1 MPLAAETIR
10 IARTRAG
17 ISQAALARRAG
28 IAQSTIS
35 RIEHEEI
42 DPTWATMQS
51 LLAATGWAINPQPTA
66 TAQLLSPETVSRA
79 MARSLRKADSE
90 SAIRD
95 LTEGVGR
102 LIRAGE
108 AGEAGEDVPEWA
120 VAQPAKP
127 IGIPLWDTFLATAF
141 AYGLERAG
149 QTPPQ
154 WMLDAPS
161 LPHETSPGDDPG
173 PEFRQWLRART
184 PSVFLNKKILSR
196 AEDWAI
202 A

>member
-1 MPLAAETIR
+1 MPHAAESIR
-10 IARTRAG
+10 TARTRAR
-17 ISQAALARRAG
+17 ISQATLARRAG

-35 RIEHEEI
+35 RIEHDEI
-42 DPTWATMQS
+42 DPTWSTMQK
-51 LLAATGWAINPQPTA
+51 LLAAAGWEIDPRPTGV
-66 TAQLLSPETVSRA
+66 AQLLPAATVSRA
-79 MARSLRKADSE
+79 MARSLRKDDSE

-102 LIRAGE
+102 LIRASESGE
-108 AGEAGEDVPEWA
+108 HIPEWA
-120 VAQPAKP
+120 IAQPTRL

-149 QTPPQ
+149 QIVPEWMTDVPP
-154 WMLDAPS
+154 
-161 LPHETSPGDDPG
+161 LPHETSPGDAPG
-173 PEFRQWLRART
+173 PEFRDWLRART
-184 PSVFLNKKILSR
+184 PAVFLKKNILSR

>member
-1 MPLAAETIR
+1 MTLAAETIR
-10 IARTRAG
+10 TARIRAG

-42 DPTWATMQS
+42 DPTWSTMQS
-51 LLAATGWAINPQPTA
+51 LLAATGWEINPQPTSA
-66 TAQLLSPETVSRA
+66 AQLLSPTTVSRA
-79 MARSLRKADSE
+79 MTESLRKSDSE

-95 LTEGVGR
+95 LAEGVGR
-102 LIRAGE
+102 LIRTGE
-108 AGEAGEDVPEWA
+108 AGENLPQWA
-120 VAQPAKP
+120 IAQPSKP

-154 WMLDAPS
+154 WMLAVPA

-173 PEFRQWLRART
+173 PEFRDWLRART
-184 PSVFLNKKILSR
+184 PQVFLDKNILSR

>member
-1 MPLAAETIR
+1 MSLAAETIR
-10 IARTRAG
+10 TARTRAG
-17 ISQAALARRAG
+17 ISQATLARRAG

-42 DPTWATMQS
+42 DPTWSTMQS
-51 LLAATGWAINPQPTA
+51 LLAATGWAINPQPTG
-66 TAQLLSPETVSRA
+66 TAQLLSPATVSRA
-79 MARSLRKADSE
+79 MAGSLRKGDSE

-95 LTEGVGR
+95 LAEGAGR

-108 AGEAGEDVPEWA
+108 AGEHIPEWA
-120 VAQPAKP
+120 IAQPSRL

-149 QTPPQ
+149 QAPPQ
-154 WMLDAPS
+154 WMLDVPS

-173 PEFRQWLRART
+173 REFRDWLRART
-184 PSVFLNKKILSR
+184 PPVFLNKNILSR

>member
-1 MPLAAETIR
+1 MSLAAETIHT
-10 IARTRAG
+10 ARTRAG
-17 ISQAALARRAG
+17 ISQATLARRAG

-42 DPTWATMQS
+42 DPTWSTMQS
-51 LLAATGWAINPQPTA
+51 LLAATGWAINPQPTG
-66 TAQLLSPETVSRA
+66 TAQLLSPATVSRA
-79 MARSLRKADSE
+79 MARSLRKGDSE

-95 LTEGVGR
+95 LTEGAGR

-108 AGEAGEDVPEWA
+108 ASEQIPEWA
-120 VAQPAKP
+120 IAQPSRL

-149 QTPPQ
+149 HAPPQ

-173 PEFRQWLRART
+173 PEFRDWLRART
-184 PSVFLNKKILSR
+184 PSVFLNKNILSR

>member
-10 IARTRAG
+10 TARTRAG

-79 MARSLRKADSE
+79 MARSLRKGDSE

-102 LIRAGE
+102 LIRASE
-108 AGEAGEDVPEWA
+108 ADENIPEWA
-120 VAQPAKP
+120 IAQPSKP

>member
-1 MPLAAETIR
+1 MPIAAEAIR
-10 IARTRAG
+10 TARTCAG

-42 DPTWATMQS
+42 DPTWSTMQS
-51 LLAATGWAINPQPTA
+51 LLAAAGWVANPQPTGA
-66 TAQLLSPETVSRA
+66 AQLLPPATVSRA
-79 MARSLRKADSE
+79 MARSLRKGDSE

-102 LIRAGE
+102 LIRVSESGE
-108 AGEAGEDVPEWA
+108 RIPEWA
-120 VAQPAKP
+120 TAQPKN
-127 IGIPLWDTFLATAF
+127 PLGQPPWDTFLATAF
-141 AYGLERAG
+141 AYGMERAG
-149 QTPPQ
+149 QEAPQ
-154 WMLDAPS
+154 WMLDVPP
-161 LPHETSPGDDPG
+161 LPHETSPGDDPE
-173 PEFRQWLRART
+173 PEFRGWLRART
-184 PSVFLNKKILSR
+184 PAVFLKKNILSR